1 MELPRLQELYDQY
14 RDQGFEVVA
23 VEAKRDTE
31 RATKFIQEKGLT
43 FTTLENGEDD
53 AEVVASIFKVRSF
66 PSSFVIDRDGRVRFY
81 HLGFEAG
88 DEVNLEE
95 EIQKLL

>member
-1 MELPRLQELYDQY
+1 MELPRLQPLYEQY
-14 RDQGFEVVA
+14 KDQGFEVIA

-31 RATKFIQEKGLT
+31 RATKFIEEKGLT
-43 FTTLENGEDD
+43 YTMLENGEDD

-66 PSSFVIDRDGRVRFY
+66 PSSFVIDRNGRVMFF

-88 DEVNLEE
+88 DEEHLEE
-95 EIQKLL
+95 EIKTLL